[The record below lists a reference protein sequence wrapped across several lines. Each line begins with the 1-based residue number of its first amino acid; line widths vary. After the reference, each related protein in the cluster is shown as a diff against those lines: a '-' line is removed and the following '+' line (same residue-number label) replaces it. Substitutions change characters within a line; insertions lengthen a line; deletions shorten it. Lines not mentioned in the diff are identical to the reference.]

1 MSVLEVFDDD
11 ELLATQASEAIGEA
25 LVARVGQ
32 AGLAHL
38 AVSGGGTPERTLE
51 LLAGTPVLDAV
62 ELWFVDE
69 RCVGPEDP
77 DSNYAMVAR
86 TLLAGSAIAP
96 DRVHRMRGE
105 LGPQAGAE
113 EYAQELA
120 ATFGERPAIDV
131 AMLGIGPDGHTASL
145 FPHAPTLHQPA
156 TVLAVEDS
164 PKPPPERITLSLGV
178 LRDVGLGVLLVTGE
192 SKAPALARALGDPSD
207 GCPASLLDSEHLVV
221 FADEAAAAAIDGE
234 KP

>member
-1 MSVLEVFDDD
+1 VSVLEVFDDD

-156 TVLAVEDS
+156 AVLAVEDS

-234 KP
+234 RP